1 MPSSLVPPLS
11 FTVGQQPTGPSE
23 RDPQVWV
30 ARLALAV
37 VSAVATAVVLKAVMP
52 DRR

>member
-1 MPSSLVPPLS
+1 MPQTYVPPMA
-11 FTVGQQPTGPSE
+11 FTVGQQQTGPSE
-23 RDPQVWV
+23 KDPQVWA